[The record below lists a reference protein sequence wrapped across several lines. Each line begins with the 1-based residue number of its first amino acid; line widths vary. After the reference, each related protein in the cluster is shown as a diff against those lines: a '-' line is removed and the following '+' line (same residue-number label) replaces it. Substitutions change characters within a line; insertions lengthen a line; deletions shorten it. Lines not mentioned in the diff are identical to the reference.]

1 MSAVLFDKQ
10 LIIVTGKGGVG
21 KSSVAAAL
29 ALLSAGAG
37 RRTLLV
43 EVNAPDRASALL
55 ELPPFGDDVA
65 LVGKNLWAVNLR
77 PEQAMREY
85 GLMILKFERLYR
97 AVFENRVVRH
107 FMRFVPSLAELTL
120 LGKLLFHMRETL
132 PSGERRFEQIVVD
145 APATGHALTFLSVPE
160 VILNTV
166 PPGALAE
173 SATWMRALLVDPS
186 RTAPV
191 LVSLP
196 EDMPINETLEL
207 AAALKSRVSMRPQ
220 AVVLNAAVP
229 SRFDPGELQGLV
241 HAPALHDSAR
251 VHEVWAAQSAD
262 AAKRLAT
269 LELPLVT
276 VPRLHLPNYGRAAIE
291 SLAGHLRP
299 LVERPR

>member
-97 AVFENRVVRH
+97 AV
-107 FMRFVPSLAELTL
+107 
-120 LGKLLFHMRETL
+120 
-132 PSGERRFEQIVVD
+132 
-145 APATGHALTFLSVPE
+145 
-160 VILNTV
+160 
-166 PPGALAE
+166 
-173 SATWMRALLVDPS
+173 MRA
-186 RTAPV
+186 
-191 LVSLP
+191 
-196 EDMPINETLEL
+196 
-207 AAALKSRVSMRPQ
+207 
-220 AVVLNAAVP
+220 
-229 SRFDPGELQGLV
+229 G
-241 HAPALHDSAR
+241 
-251 VHEVWAAQSAD
+251 
-262 AAKRLAT
+262 
-269 LELPLVT
+269 
-276 VPRLHLPNYGRAAIE
+276 
-291 SLAGHLRP
+291 
-299 LVERPR
+299 